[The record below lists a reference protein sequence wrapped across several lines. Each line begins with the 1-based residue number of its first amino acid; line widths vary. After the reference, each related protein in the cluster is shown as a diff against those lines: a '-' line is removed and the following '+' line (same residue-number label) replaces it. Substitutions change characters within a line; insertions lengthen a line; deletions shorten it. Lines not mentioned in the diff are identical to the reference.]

1 MRRRFIGGFGGVER
15 LSIRFVDVGQAV
27 ESTGI
32 DKYRPAQVL
41 HFTAAALFRLLLPRL
56 LPAYDKI
63 IYLDVDLCVRGNIVN
78 LYDADLGD
86 CLTDGENV
94 FLGAGLAP
102 WNKLF
107 RADFVK
113 ANGLAFRPARHA
125 DDIFFVSS
133 ALAGAH
139 GIVFVPSSHY
149 YHRVNKP
156 ESPDGAAREELAG
169 ERLAGL
175 LSALLEVK
183 PLLENRD
190 GRLQARFYGASILYL
205 LRIVLSCGT
214 RQDCAALLDTLRK
227 DALASLAFPSMDLDK
242 VELGR
247 HRRIFDLVRSGGDL
261 SDILLA
267 RCDLLGLQNEEARL
281 SIFNMHGQLDF
292 QRGKIAERDKKLKD
306 LNREIATGKDSLKKA
321 TAKAKLRGREIKAL
335 KSSLAYRI
343 GSILTWPLRKAYDA
357 VRRS

>member
-1 MRRRFIGGFGGVER
+1 MPAGER
-15 LSIRFVDVGQAV
+15 AEADIVVAGWQDADAQ
-27 ESTGI
+27 TGI
-32 DKYRPAQVL
+32 L
-41 HFTAAALFRLLLPRL
+41 SLPRRPNEHTL
-56 LPAYDKI
+56 AGRK
-63 IYLDVDLCVRGNIVN
+63 
-78 LYDADLGD
+78 AD

-94 FLGAGLAP
+94 FWGAGLAP